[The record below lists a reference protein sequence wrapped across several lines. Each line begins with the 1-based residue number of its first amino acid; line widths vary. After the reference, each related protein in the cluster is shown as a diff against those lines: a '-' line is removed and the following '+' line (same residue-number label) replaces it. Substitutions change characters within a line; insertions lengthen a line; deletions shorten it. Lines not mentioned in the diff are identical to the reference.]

1 MRMTFYP
8 GSITKSLKSGYVL
21 AAMMAVLLLAP
32 GANASERSRDV
43 VQQEFKRSFQAVLAN
58 PTDAKATLHY
68 AHLAQEMK
76 DYESAI
82 PPLERLLM
90 LNPELPQVRLE
101 IGVMY
106 YRLKSGDMARTYLT
120 QVKND
125 AKADAA
131 LKAKADSYLA
141 KL

>member
-1 MRMTFYP
+1 MVATV
-8 GSITKSLKSGYVL
+8 I
-21 AAMMAVLLLAP
+21 AVLLLAS
-32 GANASERSRDV
+32 GANAAERDPQQVR
-43 VQQEFKRSFQAVLAN
+43 QEFEQSFQAVLAH
-58 PTDAKATLHY
+58 PTDAKANLHY
-68 AHLAQEMK
+68 AHLAQELK

-106 YRLKSGDMARTYLT
+106 YNLKSHDMARAYLT

-125 AKADAA
+125 AKAGEA